1 MNIPLSV
8 SLLPRSSPIAI
19 VGSPLT
25 RKKEIEES
33 RIYDDGDDDDESD
46 IDVEGDAIKL
56 RRKYGNKIVQT
67 YHQESSILPS
77 SSSIRRNYGN
87 KLLSSSTSILNAPYL
102 GSLSKSTNQVLSLPP
117 MSLAGD
123 IYDQVVEPPESIVS
137 YGSLRDSHERGRFL
151 DGPSS
156 YREPTG
162 KIRQLDHRLRYY
174 GRQPEINIREC
185 MQQSQKLKEL
195 RQKEQNKKKEGS
207 KNNNEGSDDD
217 TDNKGEKEE
226 RKMATSSLSAMMNEA
241 SQNQSVHIP
250 NASENARSDNIP
262 REFYSSLGL
271 EILVPIEKG
280 NIPSIQNDQDERH
293 QISNNPS
300 PRMMLSTSLTAFEL
314 LKTSNTDDTIRTDGK
329 QRNLATLSSISPLVI
344 KSNNNTASSSKQ
356 LNSQTTEIPRKYST
370 SAFEPLAR
378 SMSDPTPRFHTHSL
392 RSGTTNTTAISTNI
406 FSPASNQIEG
416 FVTTAT
422 INNVMSHIDQQR
434 GIHHIQQQQ
443 QPSFL
448 CNENAQHA
456 TTSSSPFISNHN
468 NGIMFNGLGSSS
480 SHVDHDP
487 NSDGAFGDMDM
498 E

>member
-1 MNIPLSV
+1 MF
-8 SLLPRSSPIAI
+8 I
-19 VGSPLT
+19 VA
-25 RKKEIEES
+25 K
-33 RIYDDGDDDDESD
+33 
-46 IDVEGDAIKL
+46 
-56 RRKYGNKIVQT
+56 GNNT
-67 YHQESSILPS
+67 
-77 SSSIRRNYGN
+77 
-87 KLLSSSTSILNAPYL
+87 
-102 GSLSKSTNQVLSLPP
+102 TN
-117 MSLAGD
+117 
-123 IYDQVVEPPESIVS
+123 
-137 YGSLRDSHERGRFL
+137 
-151 DGPSS
+151 
-156 YREPTG
+156 
-162 KIRQLDHRLRYY
+162 
-174 GRQPEINIREC
+174 
-185 MQQSQKLKEL
+185 
-195 RQKEQNKKKEGS
+195 
-207 KNNNEGSDDD
+207 
-217 TDNKGEKEE
+217 NKGEPQDQKI
-226 RKMATSSLSAMMNEA
+226 AGTSSLSAMMNGV
-241 SQNQSVHIP
+241 SQSVHP
-250 NASENARSDNIP
+250 PE
-262 REFYSSLGL
+262 EYSSLGPEFL
-271 EILVPIEKG
+271 MPIETG
-280 NIPSIQNDQDERH
+280 IQDYHED
-293 QISNNPS
+293 QISTEELPS
-300 PRMMLSTSLTAFEL
+300 PSRMMLSTSLTAFEL

-378 SMSDPTPRFHTHSL
+378 SMSDPTPRFHTNSL